1 MFIVLLKFS
10 TNKAMAREYMAA
22 HNEWLGQGFDAGVFL
37 LAGSIQ
43 PGLGGAIMAHGVS
56 LADLQARVDDD
67 PFVVHGVVSAEIL
80 ELAPGRTVEQLAFLK

>member
-10 TNKAMAREYMAA
+10 TNKGMARDYMAA
-22 HNEWLGQGFDAGVFL
+22 HNEWLGRGFDAGVFL

-43 PGLGGAIMAHGVS
+43 PGLGGAIIAHGVS
-56 LADLQARVDDD
+56 LSELQARVDED
-67 PFVVHGVVSAEIL
+67 PFVVHGVVSAETI